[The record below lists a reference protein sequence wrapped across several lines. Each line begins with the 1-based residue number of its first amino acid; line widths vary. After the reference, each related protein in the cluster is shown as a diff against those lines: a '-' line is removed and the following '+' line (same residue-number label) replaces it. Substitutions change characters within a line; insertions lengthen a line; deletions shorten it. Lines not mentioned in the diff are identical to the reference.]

1 MKCILPRSR
10 AIDDDEK
17 ALRRQSI
24 LDAASRL
31 FLARPGTLPSV
42 IAIAQ
47 EAGLAKGTVY
57 LYFKTKEEIFISLLA
72 THYETL
78 VGLLVQLT
86 LSYSNNLSHSN
97 GLSLSNDSS
106 HASNLSHPDNSEQLI
121 PALVDQVI
129 DFTNQHPD
137 FMHLATM
144 ANSVLEQNTEVSIV
158 LEFKSMLVERLSA
171 LAGNLATL
179 TTLSE
184 NRCKDLLIH
193 TNAMILGL
201 WQMQNL
207 PSDVAEAIKERHYEI
222 LMPDFAPTLRDAM
235 TLLWQGAMKQA

>member
-1 MKCILPRSR
+1 MLLFPVSLQSDSGNSPVKCILPRSR

-31 FLARPGTLPSV
+31 FLARPGSLPSV
-42 IAIAQ
+42 ITIAQ

-78 VGLLVQLT
+78 MNLLDQTVQ
-86 LSYSNNLSHSN
+86 SCS
-97 GLSLSNDSS
+97 G
-106 HASNLSHPDNSEQLI
+106 NSEQLI
-121 PALVDQVI
+121 PAMVEQVI
-129 DFTNQHPD
+129 EFTNQNPD

-158 LEFKSMLVERLSA
+158 LEFKSMLVERLGA
-171 LAGNLATL
+171 LARRLASSL

-184 NRCKDLLIH
+184 DRCKDLLIH

-207 PSDVAEAIKERHYEI
+207 PPDVAKAIKERHYEI
-222 LMPDFAPTLRDAM
+222 LMPEFAPTLRDAM
-235 TLLWQGAMKQA
+235 TLLWRGAIK